1 MTFHCLGECVSFGL
15 WPFWMSP
22 SRNSHHTRQHG
33 TDDGRDVKCQQH
45 ANAMY
50 FYPRDALLTATAVY
64 AVALSPS
71 VRPYVCLS
79 VTSRHC
85 TKTAKRGITK
95 TTPYD
100 STVAVEVCW
109 QQLRPIWQQQCWSS
123 WKFVYHTYARLIS
136 PIIAYSLSDSR
147 AYCNNACTKLCR

>member
-71 VRPYVCLS
+71 VRPSVRTSVCPSQAGIVPKRLS
-79 VTSRHC
+79 VGSRKQRH
-85 TKTAKRGITK
+85 TIARWQSKSVDNNYGPFDSNNVGRRGSLFITR
-95 TTPYD
+95 THA
-100 STVAVEVCW
+100 SFH
-109 QQLRPIWQQQCWSS
+109 RSS
-123 WKFVYHTYARLIS
+123 HTR
-136 PIIAYSLSDSR
+136 
-147 AYCNNACTKLCR
+147 